1 MTMRAHAA
9 PSLVVRWSVPAPT
22 APGDLRARRAAGR
35 LASRAAL
42 AEAIEAWRAAFGDA
56 PWQRAPVVHDA
67 SGAPRFDHAASPP
80 IALAHT
86 AGLGGAAIAMPG
98 VPAAGIDAEPVDA
111 PGAHALRRLAEGTG
125 EAALAW
131 GDAHWPLRLWCAKE
145 AAVKAE
151 RAPADLLGRSLRIEG
166 VEPITASGE
175 QRVRVRSH
183 LGNAISVCTA
193 VAGAHV
199 RAWTE

>member
-1 MTMRAHAA
+1 
-9 PSLVVRWSVPAPT
+9 V
-22 APGDLRARRAAGR
+22 RARRAAGR
-35 LASRAAL
+35 LASRSAL
-42 AEAIEAWRAAFGDA
+42 AEAIDAWRAAFGDA
-56 PWQRAPVVHDA
+56 GWQRAPVVHDA
-67 SGAPRFDHAASPP
+67 TGAPSFDHPAAPA

-98 VPAAGIDAEPVDA
+98 VRAAGIDAEPVDA
-111 PGAHALRRLAEGTG
+111 PGARALRRLAEGTG
-125 EAALAW
+125 EAALPW
-131 GDAHWPLRLWCAKE
+131 GDGHWPLRLWCAKE

-151 RAPADLLGRSLRIEG
+151 RMPADLLGRTLRIES
-166 VEPITASGE
+166 VETITASGE

-193 VAGAHV
+193 VSGAHV

>member
-1 MTMRAHAA
+1 V
-9 PSLVVRWSVPAPT
+9 VVRWSVTPPVA
-22 APGDLRARRAAGR
+22 AGDVRARRAAGR
-35 LASRAAL
+35 LASRSAM
-42 AEAIEAWRAAFGDA
+42 AEAIDAWRAAFGDA
-56 PWQRAPVVHDA
+56 GWQRAPVVHDA
-67 SGAPRFDHAASPP
+67 TGAPRFDHLAAPA

-98 VPAAGIDAEPVDA
+98 VRAVGIDAEPVDA
-111 PGAHALRRLAEGTG
+111 PGARALRRLAEGTG

-131 GDAHWPLRLWCAKE
+131 GDGHWPLRLWCAKE

-151 RAPADLLGRSLRIEG
+151 RMPADLLGRTLRIEF
-166 VEPITASGE
+166 VEAITAAGE

-193 VAGAHV
+193 VSGAHV

>member
-1 MTMRAHAA
+1 MSPAA
-9 PSLVVRWSVPAPT
+9 PTVVVRWSVTPPVA
-22 APGDLRARRAAGR
+22 AGDVRARRAAGR
-35 LASRAAL
+35 LASRSAL
-42 AEAIEAWRAAFGDA
+42 AEAIDAWRAAFGDA
-56 PWQRAPVVHDA
+56 GWQRAPVVHDA
-67 SGAPRFDHAASPP
+67 TGAPSFDHPAAPA

-98 VPAAGIDAEPVDA
+98 VRAAGIDAEPVDA
-111 PGAHALRRLAEGTG
+111 PGARALRRLAEGTG
-125 EAALAW
+125 EAALPW
-131 GDAHWPLRLWCAKE
+131 GDGHWPLRLWCAKE

-151 RAPADLLGRSLRIEG
+151 RMPADLLGRTLRIES
-166 VEPITASGE
+166 VETITASGE

-193 VAGAHV
+193 VSGAHV